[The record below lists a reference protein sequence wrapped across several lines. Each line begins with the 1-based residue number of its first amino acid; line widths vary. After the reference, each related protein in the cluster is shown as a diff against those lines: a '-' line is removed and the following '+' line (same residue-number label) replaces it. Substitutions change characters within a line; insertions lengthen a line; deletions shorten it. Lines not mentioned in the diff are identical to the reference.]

1 MSVDWGFESPIFM
14 AKGIVQQAHPLLLKR
29 AVIEVITHLDNSHE
43 TGSSPFEIIDRLV
56 QVILTGEYRAPE
68 HGLTTVLGT
77 IDLEDGKLPANL
89 EDQVQK
95 FVDQLSNLPDGDQVS
110 EDDESYEDF
119 LKRLGIPNVADFQ
132 DEKPDD
138 EDEDDDPQPA

>member
-1 MSVDWGFESPIFM
+1 MSVEWGFESPIFM

-29 AVIEVITHLDNSHE
+29 AVLNVIDHLDNADK

-68 HGLTTVLGT
+68 QDLSTVLGT
-77 IDLEDGKLPANL
+77 IDLEDGKLPDDL
-89 EDQVQK
+89 EEQVQK
-95 FVDQLSNLPDGDQVS
+95 FVDQLNGLPDGDQVS

-138 EDEDDDPQPA
+138 EDEDDDPQPD

>member
-14 AKGIVQQAHPLLLKR
+14 AKGIVQQAHPLLLKK
-29 AVIEVITHLDNSHE
+29 AVIEVITHLDNANE
-43 TGSSPFEIIDRLV
+43 TGSSPFEILDRLV

-68 HGLTTVLGT
+68 RDLTTVLGT
-77 IDLEDGKLPANL
+77 IDLEDGKLPDDL
-89 EDQVQK
+89 EEQVQR
-95 FVDQLSNLPDGDQVS
+95 FVDQLNGLPDGERVS

-119 LKRLGIPNVADFQ
+119 LKRLGIPDL
-132 DEKPDD
+132 DDYRDD

>member
-14 AKGIVQQAHPLLLKR
+14 AKGIVQQAHPLLLKK
-29 AVIEVITHLDNSHE
+29 AVLNVIDHLESANE

-68 HGLTTVLGT
+68 RDLSTVLGR
-77 IDLEDGKLPANL
+77 IDLEDGKLPDDL
-89 EDQVQK
+89 EEQVQR
-95 FVDQLSNLPDGDQVS
+95 FVDQLNGLPDGDQVS

>member
-14 AKGIVQQAHPLLLKR
+14 AKGIVQQAHPLLLRR
-29 AVIEVITHLDNSHE
+29 AVLGIIDHLDNAHE

-68 HGLTTVLGT
+68 RDLSTVIGR
-77 IDLEDGKLPANL
+77 IDLGDGKLPDDL
-89 EDQVQK
+89 EEQVQR
-95 FVDQLSNLPDGDQVS
+95 FVDQLSGLPGGDQVS

-119 LKRLGIPNVADFQ
+119 LKRLGIPDVD
-132 DEKPDD
+132 DYRDD
-138 EDEDDDPQPA
+138 EDEDDKE

>member
-1 MSVDWGFESPIFM
+1 MSVEWGFESPIFM
-14 AKGIVQQAHPLLLKR
+14 AKGIVQQAHPLLLKK
-29 AVIEVITHLDNSHE
+29 AVIEVITHLDNADKM
-43 TGSSPFEIIDRLV
+43 GSSPFEIIDRLV

-68 HGLTTVLGT
+68 RNLATFLGT
-77 IDLEDGKLPANL
+77 IDLEDGKLPEDL
-89 EDQVQK
+89 EEQVQG
-95 FVDQLSNLPDGDQVS
+95 FIDQLNGLPGGDRVS

-132 DEKPDD
+132 DDED

>member
-1 MSVDWGFESPIFM
+1 MSVEWGFESPIFM
-14 AKGIVQQAHPLLLKR
+14 AKGIVQQAHPLLLKK

-56 QVILTGEYRAPE
+56 QVILTGEYHAPE
-68 HGLTTVLGT
+68 RDMSTILGT
-77 IDLEDGKLPANL
+77 IDLEDGKLPADL

-95 FVDQLSNLPDGDQVS
+95 FVDQLNNLPNGDRVS

-119 LKRLGIPNVADFQ
+119 LKRLGIPDVDGLR
-132 DEKPDD
+132 DD
-138 EDEDDDPQPA
+138 ESEDDGPQPA

>member
-1 MSVDWGFESPIFM
+1 MSVEWGFESPIFM
-14 AKGIVQQAHPLLLKR
+14 AKGIVQQAHPLLLKK

-68 HGLTTVLGT
+68 RDLSTVLGT
-77 IDLEDGKLPANL
+77 IDLKDGKLPADL
-89 EDQVQK
+89 EEQVQD
-95 FVDQLSNLPDGDQVS
+95 FVDQLNNLPNGEAVS

-119 LKRLGIPNVADFQ
+119 LKRLGIPNEEDYR
-132 DEKPDD
+132 DD

>member
-14 AKGIVQQAHPLLLKR
+14 AKGIVQQAHPLLLKK
-29 AVIEVITHLDNSHE
+29 AVIEVITHLENSHE

-68 HGLTTVLGT
+68 SESSTILGT
-77 IDLEDGKLPANL
+77 IDLEDGKLPDDL
-89 EDQVQK
+89 EEQVQK
-95 FVDQLSNLPDGDQVS
+95 FVDQMDGLPTAEEVS
-110 EDDESYEDF
+110 EDDESYKDF

-138 EDEDDDPQPA
+138 EDEDDDPQPE

>member
-1 MSVDWGFESPIFM
+1 MSVDWGFESPTFM
-14 AKGIVQQAHPLLLKR
+14 AKGIVQQAHPLLLKK
-29 AVIEVITHLDNSHE
+29 AVIEVITHLDNANE

-68 HGLTTVLGT
+68 RDLSTVLGT
-77 IDLEDGKLPANL
+77 TDLEDGKLPDDL
-89 EDQVQK
+89 EEQIQK
-95 FVDQLSNLPDGDQVS
+95 FVDQLNDLPNGERVS

-119 LKRLGIPNVADFQ
+119 LKRLGIPNLD
-132 DEKPDD
+132 DYRDD

>member
-14 AKGIVQQAHPLLLKR
+14 AKGIVQQAHPLLLKK
-29 AVIEVITHLDNSHE
+29 AVLGVIDHLNNADE

-68 HGLTTVLGT
+68 SDSTTILGT
-77 IDLEDGKLPANL
+77 IDLEDGKLPADL

-95 FVDQLSNLPDGDQVS
+95 FVEQLNGLPDGDQVS

-119 LKRLGIPNVADFQ
+119 LKRLGIPNMD
-132 DEKPDD
+132 DYRDD
-138 EDEDDDPQPA
+138 EDEDDKE

>member
-14 AKGIVQQAHPLLLKR
+14 AKGIVQQAHPLLLKK
-29 AVIEVITHLDNSHE
+29 AVLNVIDHLNNANE

-68 HGLTTVLGT
+68 RDMSTILGT
-77 IDLEDGKLPANL
+77 IDLEDGKLPADL
-89 EDQVQK
+89 EEQVQK
-95 FVDQLSNLPDGDQVS
+95 FVDQLNGLPDGDQVS

-119 LKRLGIPNVADFQ
+119 LKRLGIPNI
-132 DEKPDD
+132 DD
-138 EDEDDDPQPA
+138 YRDDEDDDDKE

>member
-1 MSVDWGFESPIFM
+1 MSVEWGFESPIFM
-14 AKGIVQQAHPLLLKR
+14 AKGIVQQAHPLLLKK

-56 QVILTGEYRAPE
+56 QVILTGEYHAPE
-68 HGLTTVLGT
+68 RDMSTILGT
-77 IDLEDGKLPANL
+77 IDFEDGKLPTDL

-95 FVDQLSNLPDGDQVS
+95 FVDQLNNLPKGEAVS

-119 LKRLGIPNVADFQ
+119 LKRLGIPNVDDYQ
-132 DEKPDD
+132 DEEG
-138 EDEDDDPQPA
+138 EDNGLQPA

>member
-14 AKGIVQQAHPLLLKR
+14 AKGIVQQAHPLLLKK
-29 AVIEVITHLDNSHE
+29 AVIEVITHLDNANE

-68 HGLTTVLGT
+68 RDLSTVLGD
-77 IDLEDGKLPANL
+77 DLE
-89 EDQVQK
+89 EQVQR
-95 FVDQLSNLPDGDQVS
+95 FVDQLNGLPDGDQVS

-119 LKRLGIPNVADFQ
+119 LKRLGIPNV
-132 DEKPDD
+132 DD
-138 EDEDDDPQPA
+138 YREEGDEDDDPQPE

>member
-1 MSVDWGFESPIFM
+1 MSVEWGFESPIFM

-29 AVIEVITHLDNSHE
+29 AVLNVIDHLDNADK

-68 HGLTTVLGT
+68 QDLSTVLGT
-77 IDLEDGKLPANL
+77 IDLEDGKLPDDL
-89 EDQVQK
+89 EEQVQK
-95 FVDQLSNLPDGDQVS
+95 FVDQLNGLPGGEAVS

-138 EDEDDDPQPA
+138 EDEDDDPQPD